1 MDFKNVLQMKK
12 KTKSFQGSTS
22 VIVNKVSIHPNA
34 VFG

>member
-1 MDFKNVLQMKK
+1 MFYKWKQ
-12 KTKSFQGSTS
+12 KTKSLQGSTS